1 MRRCE
6 RSGRT
11 SRSRRH
17 CTICSLGANRHPRR
31 RLRKRHPRVR
41 QLKRTEATCTQ
52 TPAAGFRAPQV
63 AGVAAE
69 AEEEA
74 AEAAE
79 GRQIGSAGA
88 SRA

>member
-31 RLRKRHPRVR
+31 RKRHPRGR

-63 AGVAAE
+63 AGMAAE
-69 AEEEA
+69 AEEAEA

-79 GRQIGSAGA
+79 GRQIGSAGG